1 MRISEIINELKIDIP
16 ISKGKTS
23 GVISNPNLEYIANG
37 VQAIAYAHKQK
48 PGTVIKV
55 SAITGENDPVYQFL
69 RVCINHKD
77 NPYFPKIYK
86 AKKFNLSKI
95 SDDGLEYLEKQTNFD
110 MEPIHNNKLYQIILV
125 VEKLHECNIE
135 LLQSHME
142 RLNLMNLIKRYTNP
156 RWQKRI
162 DIATNVAFD
171 KKEFRLAIRQTTS
184 DKQFADAMRIMEPLF
199 TKFRSDLHL
208 GNFMVRDNG
217 ELVLNDPIAL
227 DTND

>member
-1 MRISEIINELKIDIP
+1 MRINEIINELKLDIP

-48 PGTVIKV
+48 PNTVIKV
-55 SAITGENDPVYQFL
+55 SAISGENDPVYQFL
-69 RVCINHKD
+69 RVCMNHKN
-77 NPYFPKIYK
+77 NPYFPKIFK

-95 SDDGLEYLEKQTNFD
+95 SDDDLDYLKQQTNFD
-110 MEPIHNNKLYQIILV
+110 FEPIHDNRIFQIFMV
-125 VEKLHECNIE
+125 VEKLQDCNLE

-156 RWQKRI
+156 RWQNRI

-171 KKEFRLAIRQTTS
+171 KKEFRLAIRQTTT
-184 DKQFADAMRIMEPLF
+184 DKDFANAMRVMEPLF

-208 GNFMVRDNG
+208 GNFMVRPNG
-217 ELVLNDPIAL
+217 ELVLNDPVAL